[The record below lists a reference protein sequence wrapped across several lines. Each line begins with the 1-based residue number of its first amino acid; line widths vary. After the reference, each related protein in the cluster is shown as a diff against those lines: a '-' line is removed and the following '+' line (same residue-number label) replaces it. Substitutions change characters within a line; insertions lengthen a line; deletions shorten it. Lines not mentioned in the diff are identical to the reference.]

1 MAAAAAKWENAQP
14 CSAPIKNMASTTASN
29 VCDTTA
35 SNLTFCLGQWG
46 LPTEVNQKF
55 AVAAFAATDKFET
68 FTFSYAGFY
77 CVAYHE
83 GTWKKGDEEEEE
95 KDARIHDCFHN

>member
-1 MAAAAAKWENAQP
+1 MTAAAAAWEKAQP

-35 SNLTFCLGQWG
+35 SNLNSCLGQWG

-68 FTFSYAGFY
+68 FTFSYVGFLL
-77 CVAYHE
+77 
-83 GTWKKGDEEEEE
+83 
-95 KDARIHDCFHN
+95 F